1 MSLEIKKQISKCHMC
16 VIMKKK
22 KKKETFYL
30 KRKCTLVFNAA
41 LFAIVK
47 MWNQPKYR
55 LIVE

>member
-1 MSLEIKKQISKCHMC
+1 MSYVRDYE
-16 VIMKKK
+16 KKK
-22 KKKETFYL
+22 GNIYL

-41 LFAIVK
+41 LFAIAK

>member
-1 MSLEIKKQISKCHMC
+1 MCLWKLKIDQAMSYVRDYE
-16 VIMKKK
+16 KKK
-22 KKKETFYL
+22 GNIYL

-41 LFAIVK
+41 LLAIAK